1 MRNRNIPRRFR
12 RGRHV
17 AEKSSGHAELHRG
30 MCSTALLMLVKTPRG
45 SSALDEHLGH
55 YPTCRHAMAFNII
68 AASDTSAMVD
78 SSGARKCW

>member
-1 MRNRNIPRRFR
+1 
-12 RGRHV
+12 
-17 AEKSSGHAELHRG
+17 
-30 MCSTALLMLVKTPRG
+30 MLVKTPRG